1 MCNEDGNVETVTG
14 CLINTLRSPSTD
26 SVAATYEFALYST
39 GYSLT
44 KNQTDGSVSVRAY
57 STINYNTQNTPTEYL
72 LTSVSGHWTIL
83 DSTVS
88 VTNADLHYLGL
99 MAVHSLYLL
108 LLRMHYINMDN
119 SIYSFEIYSIKDSL
133 WKLASCLTLAV
144 LFFLKNK
151 KKLKKESAIQ
161 IIIIGMIVIT
171 LFLDGIGIG
180 PFYATMTC
188 FDVSALLR
196 YLSLL
201 FCLSMTDKAQNACEH
216 GLF

>member
-1 MCNEDGNVETVTG
+1 MFKNSRIRYRMWALIFSLTFFVFTYFVKIHYNYYETFFQNPSLNASIVWPFGVLKLTG
-14 CLINTLRSPSTD
+14 TSGII
-26 SVAATYEFALYST
+26 
-39 GYSLT
+39 GYSVVFIFYVCFIVVVST
-44 KNQTDGSVSVRAY
+44 KKNNPRNIA
-57 STINYNTQNTPTEYL
+57 IM
-72 LTSVSGHWTIL
+72 
-83 DSTVS
+83 
-88 VTNADLHYLGL
+88 LGL

-151 KKLKKESAIQ
+151 KKLKKESTIQ